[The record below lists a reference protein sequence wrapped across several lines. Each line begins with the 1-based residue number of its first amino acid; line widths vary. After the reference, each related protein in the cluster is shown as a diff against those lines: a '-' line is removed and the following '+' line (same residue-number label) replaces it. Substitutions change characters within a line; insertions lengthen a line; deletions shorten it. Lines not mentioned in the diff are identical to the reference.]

1 MAQLNVS
8 ELDFDQ
14 IKTNLKTFLSAQ
26 TEFQDYNFE
35 GSGMSVL
42 IDLLAYNTH
51 YNGMLAHMLTNESF
65 IDTAIKRESVVSIA
79 KSLGYTPRSY
89 LGSTATINLVVTVPA
104 SFNGTSVTLSRNA
117 SFGASVDGKSY
128 SFQPVEDVTV
138 NASVS
143 GSNTQFVWNNLLIRE
158 GTRVSNKF
166 SVSSAKPQGPYVI
179 PNSKVDTT
187 TIRAMVQESL
197 SDLTVST
204 WLKSDKILDVKNDSK
219 IYWVEEGIDAL
230 SQLRFGD
237 GVIGKKL
244 DAGNLILIDYIVA
257 SGPGANNAKTFSANS
272 RIAVA
277 GETVS
282 ITTVSNSSG
291 GNTSEKIDEIRHNA
305 PRFNATRDRAVTE
318 QDYKTLI
325 LSSNS
330 NIQSCAV
337 WGGEKNDPPMY
348 GRVFIS
354 LNPVAGQII
363 TEQDKENI
371 KSTIIDPKTPI
382 AIMPTF
388 VDPEFTYIKL
398 GIGVTYDPKI
408 TVLTKGEMEVA
419 AKTSVNNY
427 FNTSLNK
434 LNKSFYYTKLH
445 DGIKAVSDSIISINI
460 QLGLQK
466 RIKPK
471 LNSPYL
477 YEAKFNQKLQPRELK
492 SSYFNITV
500 NNVIHKVYLSDT
512 PAATVIAPTYSGT
525 GIVNAI
531 NTEGNIVSAVGTID
545 YDSGTVTL
553 PSMTMASLYGTE
565 THLRITVTPH
575 DSIKDIT
582 TQALIRTSDTSTAA
596 VVAKPSR
603 NTVLIL
609 DDSKTSS
616 LINTDI
622 GVAIT
627 ATQDVEEI

>member
-65 IDTAIKRESVVSIA
+65 LDTAIKRESVVSIA

-89 LGSTATINLVVTVPA
+89 LGATATINLVVTVPA

-117 SFGASVDGKSY
+117 SFGGTVDGKSY

-143 GSNTQFVWNNLLIRE
+143 GSSTQFVWNNLVIRE

-166 SVSSAKPQGPYVI
+166 AVTTAKPQGPYVI
-179 PNSKVDTT
+179 PNSKIDTT
-187 TIRAMVQESL
+187 TIRVMIQESL

-204 WLKSDKILDVKNDSK
+204 WLKSDKILDVKSDSK
-219 IYWVEEGIDAL
+219 TYWVEEGIDSL

-237 GVIGKKL
+237 NVLGKKL
-244 DAGNLILIDYIVA
+244 DTGNLILIDYIVA
-257 SGPGANNAKTFSANS
+257 SGPGANNAKTFSSSS
-272 RIAVA
+272 RIATS
-277 GETVS
+277 GETIA

-325 LSSNS
+325 LASNS
-330 NIQSCAV
+330 NIQSVAV

-354 LNPVAGQII
+354 LNPISGQII
-363 TEQDKENI
+363 TDQDKENI
-371 KSTIIDPKTPI
+371 KSSIIDPKTPI

-388 VDPEFTYIKL
+388 VDPEYTHIKL
-398 GIGVTYDPKI
+398 GVGITYDPKVTI
-408 TVLTKGEMEVA
+408 LTKGEMELA
-419 AKTSVNNY
+419 AKTSVSNY
-427 FNTSLNK
+427 FNTDLNK

-445 DGIKAVSDSIISINI
+445 DRLKAVSDSIISINI
-460 QLGLQK
+460 QIGLQK

-477 YEAKFNQKLQPRELK
+477 YDAKFNQKLQPRELK

-512 PAATVIAPTYSGT
+512 PAATVVAPLYSGT
-525 GIVNAI
+525 GIVNAV
-531 NTEGNIVSAVGTID
+531 NTAGNVVAAVGTID

-553 PSMTMASLYGTE
+553 PSMTVGSLFGKE
-565 THLRITVTPH
+565 TSLRINVNPH

-609 DDSKTSS
+609 DDSITSS
-616 LINTDI
+616 VVNTDI
-622 GVAIT
+622 GLSIN
-627 ATQDVEEI
+627 ATKDVEEI